1 MDNDNFIPGR
11 DRTANP
17 ARARFLGSSGM
28 TPYME
33 DRTRRIYKALLLEM
47 CGEEPDDESRHI
59 AIQHTTDIL
68 NSTPRGSKAG
78 GGTLMTTEQVARVV
92 ERLRLPDT
100 VTKDAPVQLS
110 AEAFSLVADEAAES
124 GDTKKA
130 VASRLILAGYA
141 AMMQGTYGDT
151 EGFSPH

>member
-17 ARARFLGSSGM
+17 DRARFLGSSGM

-33 DRTRRIYKALLLEM
+33 DRTRRIYKAVLLET
-47 CGEEPDDESRHI
+47 CGPEPDDEGRRL

-68 NSTPRGSKAG
+68 NSTLR
-78 GGTLMTTEQVARVV
+78 GGTPITLEQVARVV

-141 AMMQGTYGDT
+141 AMMQGTYGDQ
-151 EGFSPH
+151 EVFSPR